1 MLIFRKLKKR
11 SQKMSSKQESKLVIF
26 TSIYVPDLIAHDSL
40 VHAISMKSTIQ
51 SILYEKDAPVY
62 GIYFNYLI

>member
-1 MLIFRKLKKR
+1 
-11 SQKMSSKQESKLVIF
+11 MSSKQESKLVIF